1 MRRNRRNV
9 TVYLPVGSP
18 YVGEAMTIG
27 RIFSQEWGEGEVKIK
42 AELPVS
48 FINLLTDNNL
58 KVEPIER

>member
-1 MRRNRRNV
+1 
-9 TVYLPVGSP
+9 
-18 YVGEAMTIG
+18 MTIG

-58 KVEPIER
+58 KVEPI